1 MKKLYTT
8 FLSLLI
14 AGGVYAQ
21 CSPNGTYTSPG
32 IYPPAG
38 SSVKQ
43 DSIYVLPG
51 ASSGVNYS
59 ETIDVVVPADTT
71 IMFGSTSITAD
82 IDSMRVL
89 QVNNMP
95 GWLSYSCNNNRC
107 AWDGGDNGCMN
118 FSGLVPNSTNTYLM
132 EARLEVFADL
142 GAFGQVADTFSV
154 WIEVST
160 GNSIGLTTIQKN
172 VPTVG
177 PNPMSN
183 RLQIVYNA
191 AHSDAWS
198 FELMDVT
205 GRVVHNENG
214 QFRAGNN
221 KVSITRNN
229 WPEGMYLYRFRI
241 GDELHTGRLIV
252 RDGL

>member
-8 FLSLLI
+8 FLSMLI

-21 CSPNGTYTSPG
+21 CTPNGTYTSPG

-38 SSVKQ
+38 SSIKH

-51 ASSGVNYS
+51 ASIGVNYS
-59 ETIDVVVPADTT
+59 ETINLVVPEDTT
-71 IMFGSTSITAD
+71 IVFGATTITAD

-95 GWLSYSCNNNRC
+95 AWLSYACNSRC
-107 AWDGGDNGCMN
+107 SWVGGDNGCMN

-132 EARLEVFADL
+132 EAKLEVFANL
-142 GAFGQVADTFSV
+142 GAFGQVSDTFSI

-160 GNSIGLTTIQKN
+160 GNSIGLATVQKS
-172 VPTVG
+172 VPTIG

-183 RLQIVYNA
+183 RLQIVYTSA
-191 AHSDAWS
+191 RAEAWS

-205 GRVVHNENG
+205 GRVVHNERG
-214 QFRAGNN
+214 QFRTGNN
-221 KVSITRNN
+221 RVSISRNN
-229 WPEGMYLYRFRI
+229 WPEGMYLYRFRV
-241 GDELHTGRLIV
+241 GDDLHTGRLIV